1 MDLNKNVSPKIPTSG
16 FLETSETSQID
27 NVRNQKFNELI
38 TPTGAFID
46 QNIKDQLASQHPLGA
61 ARGQVHENYIIAQ
74 TEDSVVIVDQHA
86 AHERLV
92 YEKLKK
98 QMEAS
103 NVVRQVLLIP
113 EIIELSM
120 SDISILIDK
129 KEQLLKSG
137 LVLEEFGEN
146 AVIIHE
152 TPALLGDFN
161 VESLILDILD
171 ELSKNGSSE
180 KLEEEITS
188 ILSRKAC
195 HGSIRSG
202 RRLNQEEMNALL
214 REMEVTPYSGQCN
227 HGRPTYIELKLKDIE
242 RLFGRT

>member
-1 MDLNKNVSPKIPTSG
+1 
-16 FLETSETSQID
+16 
-27 NVRNQKFNELI
+27 
-38 TPTGAFID
+38 
-46 QNIKDQLASQHPLGA
+46 
-61 ARGQVHENYIIAQ
+61 
-74 TEDSVVIVDQHA
+74 
-86 AHERLV
+86 
-92 YEKLKK
+92 
-98 QMEAS
+98 MEAS

-113 EIIELSM
+113 EIIDLSN

-129 KEQLLKSG
+129 KEQLFKSG

-152 TPALLGDFN
+152 TPAILGDFN
-161 VESLILDILD
+161 VKSLILDILD

>member
-1 MDLNKNVSPKIPTSG
+1 M
-16 FLETSETSQID
+16 
-27 NVRNQKFNELI
+27 
-38 TPTGAFID
+38 GA
-46 QNIKDQLASQHPLGA
+46 S
-61 ARGQVHENYIIAQ
+61 
-74 TEDSVVIVDQHA
+74 S
-86 AHERLV
+86 
-92 YEKLKK
+92 
-98 QMEAS
+98 
-103 NVVRQVLLIP
+103 VVRQVLLIP
-113 EIIELSM
+113 EIIELSN

-129 KEQLLKSG
+129 KEQLHKYG
-137 LVLEEFGEN
+137 LVLEEFGES
-146 AVIIHE
+146 AIIIHE
-152 TPALLGDFN
+152 TPAILGDFN

-171 ELSKNGSSE
+171 ELSNSEDSE
-180 KLEEEITS
+180 KLQEQITS

>member
-1 MDLNKNVSPKIPTSG
+1 MRSGRDRIIRIIAIGIWSKFCRKSSKSCSEFIRKKNQN
-16 FLETSETSQID
+16 FE
-27 NVRNQKFNELI
+27 ELK
-38 TPTGAFID
+38 TPTGGFID
-46 QNIKDQLASQHPLGA
+46 NDREDQLSSQHPLGA
-61 ARGQVHENYIIAQ
+61 ARGQVHVNYIIAQ

-103 NVVRQVLLIP
+103 SVVRQVLLIP
-113 EIIELSM
+113 EIIELSS
-120 SDISILIDK
+120 SDISSLIAE

-171 ELSKNGSSE
+171 ELSNSGNSE

-214 REMEVTPYSGQCN
+214 RDCLLYTSPSP
-227 HGRPTYIELKLKDIE
+227 RD
-242 RLFGRT
+242 